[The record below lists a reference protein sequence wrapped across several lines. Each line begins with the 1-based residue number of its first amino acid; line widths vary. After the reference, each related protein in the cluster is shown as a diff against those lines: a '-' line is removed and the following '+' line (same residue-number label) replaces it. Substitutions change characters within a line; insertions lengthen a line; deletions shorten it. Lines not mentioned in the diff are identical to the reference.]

1 MPTNKVLDL
10 RLQNESIPYSADIM
24 IQRSTF
30 YEELQNS
37 ERLDLRDNRGKRH
50 NMPFVLLGVA
60 ISLLRKRDGTL
71 SSIHRSIRNKHEEF
85 CAFLGLTD
93 QPIISR
99 SHLPILLSKVNLKE
113 FESLLFKHYQF
124 NLDTQQQSWFATDG
138 KELRGSITKGSKR
151 GEVLVQVVEQETRE
165 VIAQS
170 YYSGKKESEKTCVQE
185 LLADQHLLDQQ
196 ITADALHLSPA
207 MTVPIQEAGGKYLI
221 GLKKNQR
228 ALYQDMVSTSDYLPI
243 VQLANT
249 VEKGH
254 GRSDSRMYI
263 HYDISKCDFDKRWN
277 KSGFRSL
284 FKVNR
289 ESMELDTGKTR
300 SEVSY
305 YISNVEPNQ
314 EQDYFRVIRKHW
326 SVEVNNHIRDVTL
339 DEDSLRTK
347 KTMSQK

>member
-1 MPTNKVLDL
+1 M
-10 RLQNESIPYSADIM
+10 
-24 IQRSTF
+24 QRSTF

-37 ERLDLRDNRGKRH
+37 EWLDLRDNRGKRH
-50 NMPFVLLGVA
+50 HMPFILLGVA
-60 ISLLRKRDGTL
+60 LSLFRRRDGNL
-71 SSIHRSIRNKHEEF
+71 SSIHRSICNKHAEL
-85 CAFLGLTD
+85 CAFLGLAD
-93 QPIISR
+93 HPIISR
-99 SHLPILLSKVNLKE
+99 SHLPILLSKVNLQE
-113 FESLLFKHYQF
+113 FESLLFTHYGLV
-124 NLDTQQQSWFATDG
+124 LDDKQQLWFATDG

-151 GEVLVQVVEQETRE
+151 GEVIVQVVEQKTKE

-170 YYSGKKESEKTCVQE
+170 YYNGKKESEKTCVQE
-185 LLADQHLLDQQ
+185 LLADQRLLNQQ

-221 GLKKNQR
+221 GLKKNQKE
-228 ALYQDMVSTSDYLPI
+228 LYQNMVSTSAYLPI

-249 VEKGH
+249 EEKGH
-254 GRSDSRMYI
+254 GRLDNRTYI
-263 HYDISKCDFDKRWN
+263 HYDISNCHFDQRWN

-289 ESMELDTGKTR
+289 ESVKLQTGKTY

-314 EQDYFRVIRKHW
+314 EQNYFQVIRKHW

-347 KTMSQK
+347 KTMYQK